1 MVVNLTQNLNK
12 IFHERARMGI
22 MSILAASMEEVEF
35 TYLVNKL
42 GLTRGNLSVHMK
54 VLEENGYVISEK
66 KFVNNKPKTTFKIT
80 KKGRKAFTEY
90 ISLLEQIIK
99 GITS

>member
-1 MVVNLTQNLNK
+1 MVADLTQNLNR

-22 MSILAASMEEVEF
+22 MSILAASLEEVEF

-54 VLEENGYVISEK
+54 VLEENGYIVSEK
-66 KFVNNKPKTTFKIT
+66 KFVDKKPKTTYKIT
-80 KKGRKAFTEY
+80 EEGRRAFAEY